1 MPRLRKAFAL
11 SALDW
16 LLIVQATLWFAV
28 VEFGLCLLQFR
39 NVLAMLHGAKRSARN
54 SHSQPSVV
62 ASGSPERAAYCVE
75 LASRLHPLHATCLKK
90 ALVLY
95 ALLARRGFEVQLV
108 IGAARDGRRLDA
120 HAWLEHQGRII
131 LGAPTPGRYSTL
143 CALENSLA
151 GTRTQEQ
158 ATS

>member
-1 MPRLRKAFAL
+1 
-11 SALDW
+11 
-16 LLIVQATLWFAV
+16 
-28 VEFGLCLLQFR
+28 
-39 NVLAMLHGAKRSARN
+39 
-54 SHSQPSVV
+54 
-62 ASGSPERAAYCVE
+62 VE
-75 LASRLHPLHATCLKK
+75 LVSRLHPLHATCLKK

-95 ALLARRGFEVQLV
+95 ALLVRRGFEVQLL
-108 IGAARDGRRLDA
+108 IGAARDGSRLDA